1 MPENITVREVKK
13 EDNFRL
19 AGLIREVFDEHNA
32 PRQGKVFSD
41 PATDNLSDL
50 FNRDDSL
57 LLVAE
62 VEGQICGCCGIYPT
76 EGLDNDTAEL
86 VKYYLHKDFRGM
98 GIGRTLMEKCI
109 EAAKLMGYQKL
120 YIESMPEFSNA
131 VRIYEK
137 QGFRNIGHPLGNSG
151 HTSCSIWMIRDL

>member
-1 MPENITVREVKK
+1 MPENITLREVKK

-19 AGLIREVFDEHNA
+19 AELIRKVFDEHKA
-32 PRQGKVFSD
+32 PRHGTVYSD
-41 PATDNLSDL
+41 PATDDL
-50 FNRDDSL
+50 NSLFKKEGAL

-62 VEGQICGCCGIYPT
+62 AEGQICGCCGIYPT
-76 EGLDNDTAEL
+76 EGLDGNTAEL
-86 VKYYLHKDFRGM
+86 VKFYLDSNYRGM
-98 GIGRTLMEKCI
+98 GIGKTLMEKCI
-109 EAAKLMGYQKL
+109 EAAKSMGYKKL
-120 YIESMPEFSNA
+120 YIESMPEFSHA